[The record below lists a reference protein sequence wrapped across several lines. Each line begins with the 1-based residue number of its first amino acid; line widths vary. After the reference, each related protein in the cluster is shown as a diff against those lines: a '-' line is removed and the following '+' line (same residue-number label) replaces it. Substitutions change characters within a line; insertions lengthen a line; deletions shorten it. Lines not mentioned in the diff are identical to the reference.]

1 MPATVLE
8 LVTFRLIHST
18 DPEDFLAVA
27 EATRPLV
34 AAQPGFRNRSLGRDE
49 TGVWVDLVEWDSLTA
64 ARSAAQAMRE
74 APAFAPF
81 MAMIAPASLA
91 MRHLP
96 VALAMSGQPIGN

>member
-8 LVTFRLIHST
+8 LVTFRLIPGA
-18 DPEDFLAVA
+18 DPEGFLATA

-34 AAQPGFRNRSLGRDE
+34 AAQPGFRNRRLGQDA

-64 ARSAAQAMRE
+64 ARTAAQAVME

-81 MAMIAPASLA
+81 MAMIDPASLV

-96 VALAMSGQPIGN
+96 VALAMAGRPFGN